1 MSLKNQLPALR
12 KLYSIYEEIPED
24 FLDETDID
32 SYFFYNFLNVSTV
45 EGRLLR
51 LSRSSNKNS
60 FSFKVFKFD
69 SSKLKQR
76 YLLAQEVTVSKEELS
91 AIFYQLKDF
100 LDQYEKVKKLNYYK
114 LPTPKNP
121 IGYSFGT
128 DDLFC
133 HHVHE
138 IREDPSRHIRLS
150 FRLELDNNWLFSFK
164 KFNRIG
170 EQFQLVEVIDL
181 HHTEILKLFTNR
193 SFILS
198 TFCTGSHYNL
208 KTN

>member
-1 MSLKNQLPALR
+1 MSLKNKLPALR
-12 KLYSIYEEIPED
+12 KLYSIYEEIPEN

-32 SYFFYNFLNVSTV
+32 SYFFYYLLNISTV

-51 LSRSSNKNS
+51 VSRSSNKNS
-60 FSFKVFKFD
+60 FTFKVFKFD

-76 YLLAQEVTVSKEELS
+76 YFLAQELTVTKQEV
-91 AIFYQLKDF
+91 AAVIYQLSDF
-100 LDQYEKVKKLNYYK
+100 VEQYKKVKNSNYYR

-121 IGYSFGT
+121 FGYSFAT

-150 FRLELDNNWLFSFK
+150 FRLGLDNNWLFSFK

-170 EQFQLVEVIDL
+170 DQFQLVEFIDL
-181 HHTEILKLFTNR
+181 HHTEIFKLFTSR